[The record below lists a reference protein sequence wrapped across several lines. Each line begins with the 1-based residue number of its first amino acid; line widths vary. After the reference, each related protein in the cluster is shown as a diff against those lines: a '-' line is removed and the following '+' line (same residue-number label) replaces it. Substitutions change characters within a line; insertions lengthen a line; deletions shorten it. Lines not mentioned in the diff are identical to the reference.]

1 MIVPGN
7 FFIVYELEQRSSSS
21 DNTNSLAAYVKPF
34 IDSFESADLI
44 LQQDNASIHVSKE
57 TQAWLKK
64 EKLKTM
70 SSPAKS
76 PDLNIIENVWSVL
89 STLVNDGPQFS
100 DKQQLWE
107 KIQRSAEIINVDK
120 QDCLESL
127 RLSMPRRLLTVIE
140 RKGDMTDY

>member
-1 MIVPGN
+1 M
-7 FFIVYELEQRSSSS
+7 
-21 DNTNSLAAYVKPF
+21 PF

-70 SSPAKS
+70 SWPAKS

-89 STLVNDGPQFS
+89 STLVYDGPQFS

-120 QDCLESL
+120 QDYLESL